1 MLIGMTAA
9 VSARVLA
16 RRAVREAERR
26 RQAAATL
33 RLTASSCT
41 YAAAQLADGLPPG
54 DARLAAI
61 EMAGELEAV
70 AASLRRAV
78 RLGPAERRPL
88 ARMWAAA
95 QVPTREIAARL
106 GVSDRA
112 ARNYARGRRSDGQMW
127 VGPVA
132 GGRQVG

>member
-1 MLIGMTAA
+1 MLGGMTA
-9 VSARVLA
+9 VSARALA
-16 RRAVREAERR
+16 RRAEREAERR

-33 RLTASSCT
+33 RLTADSCT
-41 YAAAQLADGLPPG
+41 YAAAQLADGLAPG
-54 DARLAAI
+54 AARLAAI

-78 RLGPAERRPL
+78 RLRPAERRAL

-95 QVPTREIAARL
+95 QVPTREIANRL

-112 ARNYARGRRSDGQMW
+112 ARNYVRGRRSDGRPW
-127 VGPVA
+127 A
-132 GGRQVG
+132 